1 MPARKKPTT
10 QEKRKRNTEEEEQT
24 VTSLNG
30 ETSQKKTKT
39 VAPNQGINGV
49 GAYQIPKMRP
59 GSIYRIK
66 LQNFMTYDDCEFF
79 PGPGLNLVLGPN
91 GTGKSSIVSAI
102 CVGLA
107 GSTKLLGR
115 ASKVADYIKHGKD
128 KAFIEIEL
136 YTNDRRNLTIKR
148 TFVRKDGKESSTW
161 KINNNKKSMEQVK
174 QIIDELNIQLDNLT
188 QFLPQ
193 EKVSE
198 FAGLTPTER
207 LKQTQEA
214 VLPPEVIKY
223 QESLI
228 KEQEDFKKNT
238 HTIDS
243 LQSTI
248 DTLKKKNSQTE
259 KEVEKYKQRQEYLKK
274 AELCSIKLPIAR
286 FKQMQT
292 RGKTLREEIQK
303 KKQEYEVLQNK
314 NGPLKD
320 EIDQLQQQHQ
330 KLENEQKKDKE
341 KINTMKPQFQE
352 ITEKIERSTAKVE
365 QFLQE
370 IASAK
375 QKEEHRKNQIQKL
388 DRQIDLARQRITS
401 IDTESAKAISSQKMR
416 ELESTNEEMSKIT
429 DRRLELGRILDG
441 KKQDIEEVKQKIQ
454 KLENA
459 KHQRLKKLGEKYPN
473 VVKTYEWYQSNR
485 RDFNKPV
492 YLVPLEISVLDSH
505 YADYLEMHL
514 PEYLFRSFVCE
525 DFDDRNKLT
534 QYVEQCKYNITIIDR
549 TPDVYAPL
557 RLVPQERLKHYGM
570 LHYLDQTF
578 EAPDVIKMVLKDI
591 ARIDTVAV
599 GGANAK
605 IEAFLTE
612 TPIKCAFVPGHQYLM
627 RSSMYSANTSTR
639 VIDVT
644 KARLFI
650 AVDLT
655 EKESLNKELQVL
667 VSEKQNVEKE
677 LNEVKEKER
686 NYQTTR
692 ETLDSQ
698 KKEADKRVKEHES
711 LLKQVSNYEKQKRD
725 MLKGAE
731 NIEEVES
738 KCNQKIKEEKIS
750 QISMHIQLKDC
761 CKKLIDL
768 MIKNDKRPLS
778 TLSIKK
784 DIEEKR
790 ILLLEAERRTKELES
805 AIKTLESEFNA
816 IKIALNEIKV
826 EMEER
831 INVYGQ
837 KHGLDSQQV
846 RDLLTVFPEGEEE
859 LRTEIQLYQEEAE
872 KIVADE
878 ASIVEYERRKKEI
891 EEKEIQLQNL
901 KDRVA
906 NISNTVNELKEKW
919 LKPLKTCVDK
929 INETFMEYCK
939 HIGISGEVCLTGND
953 EDFRSW
959 EIDIKVKFRDSE
971 KLCSLSAQRQSGG
984 ERSVTTILY
993 LLSLQQLN
1001 KAPFR
1006 VVDEINQGMDSVN
1019 ERKIFY
1025 QMLDSSQGEDIPQSF
1040 LITPKLL
1047 PNLVPNNAN
1056 NITILFIFN
1065 GPVNISQDLVAKY
1078 FSKFDKSLEC
1088 KKEPGTGSS
1097 STSNHLAN
1105 DSDSDDE

>member
-1 MPARKKPTT
+1 
-10 QEKRKRNTEEEEQT
+10 
-24 VTSLNG
+24 
-30 ETSQKKTKT
+30 
-39 VAPNQGINGV
+39 
-49 GAYQIPKMRP
+49 
-59 GSIYRIK
+59 
-66 LQNFMTYDDCEFF
+66 
-79 PGPGLNLVLGPN
+79 
-91 GTGKSSIVSAI
+91 
-102 CVGLA
+102 
-107 GSTKLLGR
+107 
-115 ASKVADYIKHGKD
+115 
-128 KAFIEIEL
+128 
-136 YTNDRRNLTIKR
+136 
-148 TFVRKDGKESSTW
+148 
-161 KINNNKKSMEQVK
+161 MEQVK
-174 QIIDELNIQLDNLT
+174 QIIDDLNIQLDNLT

-193 EKVSE
+193 ERVSE
-198 FAGLTPTER
+198 FAGLTPVER
-207 LKQTQEA
+207 LQQTQEA

-228 KEQEDFKKNT
+228 KEQEDFKKNA

-274 AELCSIKLPIAR
+274 VELCTIKLPIAR

-292 RGKTLREEIQK
+292 RGKALREEIQQ

-320 EIDQLQQQHQ
+320 EIDLLQQQHQ

-341 KINTMKPQFQE
+341 KINSLKPQFEE
-352 ITEKIERSTAKVE
+352 IAKKIEHSSAKIE

-370 IASAK
+370 ITSAK
-375 QKEEHRKNQIQKL
+375 QKSEQRKHHIQKL
-388 DRQIDLARQRITS
+388 DQQINQFQQRLSTFN
-401 IDTESAKAISSQKMR
+401 TESAKTTIAQKLR
-416 ELESTNEEMSKIT
+416 ELANINEEMSKIT
-429 DRRLELGRILDG
+429 DRRLELGRILDA

-454 KLENA
+454 KLDNE
-459 KHQRLKKLGEKYPN
+459 KHQRLKRLGGKYPS
-473 VVKTYEWYQSNR
+473 VVKTYEWYRNNL

-492 YLVPLEISVLDSH
+492 YLVPLEISVLESVF
-505 YADYLEMHL
+505 ADYLEMHL
-514 PEYLFRSFVCE
+514 PEYVFRSFVCE
-525 DFDDRNKLT
+525 DSEDRSRLT
-534 QYVEQCKYNITIIDR
+534 QYVEECKYNITIIDR
-549 TPDVYAPL
+549 APDAYTPQ

-578 EAPDVIKMVLKDI
+578 EAPDVIKMVLKEI
-591 ARIDTVAV
+591 ARIDIVAV

-612 TPIKCAFVPGHQYLM
+612 TPIKCAFVPGQQYLM
-627 RSSMYSANTSTR
+627 RSSHYSSNTSTR
-639 VIDVT
+639 VLDIT
-644 KARLFI
+644 KAKVFT

-667 VSEKQNVEKE
+667 VSEKQNIDKE
-677 LNEVKEKER
+677 LNEAKEQER
-686 NYQTTR
+686 NYQTKK
-692 ETLDSQ
+692 ETLESQ
-698 KKEADKRVKEHES
+698 RKEAEKKLKEYDS
-711 LLKQVSNYEKQKRD
+711 LQKQIANYEKQKRD
-725 MLKGAE
+725 ILKVAD
-731 NIEEVES
+731 NVEETER

-750 QISMHIQLKDC
+750 QIALHIQLKDC
-761 CKKLIDL
+761 CKKFNDL

-778 TLSIKK
+778 ALSLKK
-784 DIEEKR
+784 ELEEKR
-790 ILLLEAERRTKELES
+790 VQLVEAERRTKELEMN
-805 AIKTLESEFNA
+805 IKILESEFSS
-816 IKIALNEIKV
+816 IKSTLNEIKQD
-826 EMEER
+826 MEER
-831 INVYGQ
+831 INRYGQ
-837 KHGLDSQQV
+837 KNGLDEQQV
-846 RDLLTVFPEGEEE
+846 RDLLTVFPESEEE
-859 LRTEIQLYQEEAE
+859 LRTEIQHYQDEAE

-891 EEKEIQLQNL
+891 EEKELQLQNL

-959 EIDIKVKFRDSE
+959 EIDIRVKFRDSE

-1056 NITILFIFN
+1056 NLTILFIFN

-1088 KKEPGTGSS
+1088 KKEPGTASAF
-1097 STSNHLAN
+1097 NHNA
-1105 DSDSDDE
+1105 SDSESDEE